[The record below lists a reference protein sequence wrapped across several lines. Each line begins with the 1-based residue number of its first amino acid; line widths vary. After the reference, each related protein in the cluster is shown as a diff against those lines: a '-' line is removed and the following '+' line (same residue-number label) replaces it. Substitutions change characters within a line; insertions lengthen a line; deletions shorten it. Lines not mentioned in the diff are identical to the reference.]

1 MHRSLVPAL
10 LAFAAL
16 TFAPGAGPAPAPA
29 PGPAPAPAK
38 KKDIAAP
45 KVTPVHVADV
55 TPTTATVRAGV
66 DARGAAATYVVEWG
80 ATTAYGAR
88 TPDTPLAPTPGN
100 QDAGTTLQGLTPGT
114 TYHVRVTATN
124 AGGSGA
130 SNDAVF
136 RTAAPTVPTAPPKP
150 KKGKDTGPRGVAPPT
165 PAPDLVGG
173 PVATPSDAVL
183 GRAVVVGAEQGVV
196 NVKVRGSDG
205 FTPLG
210 PGAKVPVGSVVD
222 ATRGTV
228 RLTTEVGDGTQGALL
243 RGASFEVRQD
253 AGAGG
258 MTDLV
263 LRGGDFSW
271 CGSTVARSASR
282 GHGTGSPRRSLW
294 AKDSGGRF
302 RTHGRN
308 SVATVRGTEW
318 ITTDTCAGTTTRVR
332 SGAVLVRDLHTGRRV
347 LVRAG
352 HGHLVRP
359 RRG

>member
-1 MHRSLVPAL
+1 MHRTLVPAL
-10 LAFAAL
+10 VAFAAL
-16 TFAPGAGPAPAPA
+16 TLAPA
-29 PGPAPAPAK
+29 PGPGAGAAR
-38 KKDIAAP
+38 KDIPAP

-66 DARGAAATYVVEWG
+66 DTRGAAGTYVVEWG

-88 TPDTPLAPTPGN
+88 TPDTPLAATPGN
-100 QDAGTTLQGLTPGT
+100 QHAGTTLQGLTPGT
-114 TYHVRVTATN
+114 TYHVHVVATS
-124 AGGSGA
+124 AGGSGT
-130 SNDAVF
+130 SDDAVF
-136 RTAAPTVPTAPPKP
+136 ETAPPTVPTAPRP
-150 KKGKDTGPRGVAPPT
+150 GGAAPPT

-173 PVATPSDAVL
+173 PVASPSDAVL
-183 GRAVVVGAEQGVV
+183 GRAVVVGAEHGVV

-205 FTPLG
+205 YTPLG

-228 RLTTEVGDGTQGALL
+228 RLTTEVRGGTQGALL

-263 LRGGDFSW
+263 LRGGDFSS

-282 GHGTGSPRRSLW
+282 GHGTRSPRRSLW

-302 RTHGRN
+302 RTRGRN

-318 ITTDTCAGTTTRVR
+318 VTTDTCAGTTTRVR
-332 SGAVLVRDLHTGRRV
+332 SGAVLDRDLHTGRRV

-352 HGHLVRP
+352 RSQLVRP

>member
-1 MHRSLVPAL
+1 MHRSLVPAV

-16 TFAPGAGPAPAPA
+16 TAAPS
-29 PGPAPAPAK
+29 PGPAG
-38 KKDIAAP
+38 KDIPAP
-45 KVTPVHVADV
+45 KVTPVHVSDV

-66 DARGAAATYVVEWG
+66 NTRGTAGTYVVEWG

-88 TPDTPLAPTPGN
+88 TADTPLAPAPGN

-114 TYHVRVTATN
+114 TYHVHVVATS
-124 AGGSGA
+124 AGGSGT
-130 SNDAVF
+130 SDDTVF
-136 RTAAPTVPTAPPKP
+136 RTAPPTVPTVPAAPPKP
-150 KKGKDTGPRGVAPPT
+150 KKGKDTAPGVAAPPT

-173 PVATPSDAVL
+173 PVASPSDAVL

-205 FTPLG
+205 YTPLG

-228 RLTTEVGDGTQGALL
+228 RLTTEVRDGTQGALL

-253 AGAGG
+253 AGTGG

-263 LRGGDFSW
+263 LRGGDFSS
-271 CGSTVARSASR
+271 CGSNVARSASR

-318 ITTDTCAGTTTRVR
+318 VTTDTCAGTTTRVR

-352 HGHLVRP
+352 HSHLVRP